1 MGKKGLSAEQKQQKL
16 LELFHE
22 AEAPFTLKE
31 LEKGAKSKGL
41 NSMLVKGLL
50 KDLVRRGLPAARP
63 SPEGVRFRSCVPPD

>member
-41 NSMLVKGLL
+41 NSMLVKGLV
-50 KDLVRRGLPAARP
+50 KDLVRRGSRRPAQAPR
-63 SPEGVRFRSCVPPD
+63 EFEFVRAPG